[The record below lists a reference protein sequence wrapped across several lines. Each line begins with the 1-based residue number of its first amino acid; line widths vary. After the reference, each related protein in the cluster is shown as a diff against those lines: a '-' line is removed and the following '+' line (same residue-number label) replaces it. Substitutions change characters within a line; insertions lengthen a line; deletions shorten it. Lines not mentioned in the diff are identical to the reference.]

1 MIPEACTLDR
11 VRSLT
16 GHPAFSMTNP
26 NRVGA
31 LISSFAFA
39 NQIGFNRRDGEGYA
53 FIADIALTLDAV
65 NPQVAARQ
73 MTAFR
78 QWRTLEPER
87 RARAE
92 AALRKV
98 AAEKALSRDMQDIV
112 TRTLGA

>member
-1 MIPEACTLDR
+1 
-11 VRSLT
+11 
-16 GHPAFSMTNP
+16 
-26 NRVGA
+26 
-31 LISSFAFA
+31 
-39 NQIGFNRRDGEGYA
+39 
-53 FIADIALTLDAV
+53 
-65 NPQVAARQ
+65 

-112 TRTLGA
+112 TRTLG